1 MFKFFKMRYQL
12 LPILSFYFYNNKLSC
27 AKVDDINKKLDIL
40 LENRSVKH
48 TALSKI
54 DLIQI
59 IQNV

>member
-1 MFKFFKMRYQL
+1 MRYQL